1 MHPIHRVRSRVA
13 TVSVAA
19 LLSASLAACGSL
31 GGGSGGGS
39 GGSDEAS
46 SGGDGTITFW
56 HYYGEPHNIPLE
68 KVLEAYDE
76 DHDEIEVD
84 ARHIPFDD
92 FNRTLQQAATADEL
106 PDIAL
111 INAFDTQAMAEAGI
125 IEDLSGRVEEWGEQD
140 AYYPTSW
147 ETTQVDGATYGVP
160 HVADD
165 YAVYYNK
172 DLMDAAGLQPPRTW
186 EEMESTAARLA
197 GDVKYGLA
205 VAGGEGAEGATGL
218 VLRTLAAGGS
228 IEEFGS
234 DAGVEALRSFKTM
247 VDNGGLSKGF
257 LTWSE
262 EDAKNHFAT
271 GQAAMMINSATYVS
285 ILHEEVPDLS
295 WDIAPMPSEETSKTF
310 LSAENLTIGA
320 GSGDAD
326 AAWDLI
332 THLQRP
338 DVLTEYLPARN
349 KLPARSDVPGA
360 VEDPVRQKFAD
371 QLEDAWAP
379 EGDLATHSNEA
390 FTLVQEALQATVS
403 GSSSPEEAAQTAQSG
418 IDEALSGS

>member
-1 MHPIHRVRSRVA
+1 MGSVRSKPCVG
-13 TVSVAA
+13 TVSATLA
-19 LLSASLAACGSL
+19 IGLMLPLAACGSL
-31 GGGSGGGS
+31 GGGSDGGS
-39 GGSDEAS
+39 SEA
-46 SGGDGTITFW
+46 DDTITFW
-56 HYYGEPHNIPLE
+56 HYYGEPHNLPLE

-76 DHDEIEVD
+76 ANDDVEVD
-84 ARHIPFDD
+84 VRYIPFDD
-92 FNRTLQQAATADEL
+92 FNRTLQQSATAGEL

-125 IEDLSGRVEEWGEQD
+125 IEDLSDRVEEWGEQD

-172 DLMDAAGLQPPRTW
+172 DLLDAAGLQPPTTW
-186 EEMESTAARLA
+186 EEMESTAATLA
-197 GDVKYGLA
+197 EDVKYGLA
-205 VAGGEGAEGATGL
+205 LAGGEGAEGATGL
-218 VLRTLAAGGS
+218 VLRALAAGGS
-228 IEEFGS
+228 IEEFGD
-234 DAGVEALRSFKTM
+234 DAGVEALQSFQTM

-285 ILHEEVPDLS
+285 ILRDEVPDLS
-295 WDIAPMPSEETSKTF
+295 WDIAPMPSDETTRTF

-332 THLQRP
+332 THLQQP
-338 DVLTEYLPARN
+338 DVLTEYLPERN
-349 KLPARSDVPGA
+349 KLPARNDVPGA
-360 VEDPVRQKFAD
+360 VEDPIRQKFAD

-390 FTLVQEALQATVS
+390 FTLVQEALQATIS
-403 GSSSPEEAAQTAQSG
+403 GTSSPEEAAKSAQAG